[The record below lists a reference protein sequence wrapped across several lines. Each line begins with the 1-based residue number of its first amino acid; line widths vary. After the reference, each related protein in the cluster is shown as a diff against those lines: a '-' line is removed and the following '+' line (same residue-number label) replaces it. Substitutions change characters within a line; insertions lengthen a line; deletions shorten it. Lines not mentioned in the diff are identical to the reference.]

1 MCFGV
6 RAAPRRCRPAPSE
19 MTFCLAGSAPRAPRH
34 PAGMTDS
41 RQPPPRC
48 RLRRWRR
55 RPPAEEGR
63 CPRSWKRQGKGR
75 LSKDCSPPT
84 PDEASETPSDSQR
97 GREKQRS
104 GRESKRIE
112 LNVEKQGAKAR
123 RRGRCAGRRAGGRRE
138 GGWVFVA
145 SLQRALCPEPPDPDG
160 PLRGVN
166 APTAGLRKCR
176 LWVSKSLGEDANE
189 AQAGKRGVAG
199 TRPASRTDEAPIA
212 AASDRQE
219 PAFVSPKTAT
229 QTESKHTYPVHLPDS
244 EPLCHFP
251 I

>member
-1 MCFGV
+1 MPQELEEAGQGV
-6 RAAPRRCRPAPSE
+6 LPR
-19 MTFCLAGSAPRAPRH
+19 
-34 PAGMTDS
+34 
-41 RQPPPRC
+41 
-48 RLRRWRR
+48 
-55 RPPAEEGR
+55 
-63 CPRSWKRQGKGR
+63 R

-84 PDEASETPSDSQR
+84 PDEASETPSDPQR

-166 APTAGLRKCR
+166 APTAGMRKCR

-189 AQAGKRGVAG
+189 AQAGKRGAAG
-199 TRPASRTDEAPIA
+199 TQPASRTDEAPIA

-219 PAFVSPKTAT
+219 PAFVFLKTAT
-229 QTESKHTYPVHLPDS
+229 QTESKHSGSPRSTYPTQSPSVTFLYSRCTHVILQS
-244 EPLCHFP
+244 MAVYA
-251 I
+251 

>member
-1 MCFGV
+1 MPQELEEAGQGV
-6 RAAPRRCRPAPSE
+6 LPR
-19 MTFCLAGSAPRAPRH
+19 
-34 PAGMTDS
+34 
-41 RQPPPRC
+41 
-48 RLRRWRR
+48 
-55 RPPAEEGR
+55 
-63 CPRSWKRQGKGR
+63 R

-84 PDEASETPSDSQR
+84 PDEASETPSDPQR

-166 APTAGLRKCR
+166 APTAGMRKCR

-189 AQAGKRGVAG
+189 AQAGKQGAAG
-199 TRPASRTDEAPIA
+199 TGLQAARTRLRSRPLLIGRSPHLYFPKLQHKQKANIAVHPGPLTRLRAPPSLPCIVA
-212 AASDRQE
+212 A
-219 PAFVSPKTAT
+219 
-229 QTESKHTYPVHLPDS
+229 HT
-244 EPLCHFP
+244 
-251 I
+251 